1 MERTMSQIEKANVF
15 RVLHVKGRPLILY
28 NIWDA
33 GGARAVA
40 QADAKAIA
48 TGSMSVAA
56 AHGYSDGEAI
66 PLDFL
71 LSLVTRIVAAVD
83 LPVTVDFEGAY
94 AADPDTIRANVARL
108 IRTGAIGLNFEDQV
122 VGGSGL
128 YPVEVQAARI
138 AAVRAAAKDSGVPMF
153 INARTDLFLQAGD
166 GGDHATLVTAAIS
179 RGRRYAE
186 AGADCFFVPL
196 LGAPELVAE
205 VVAGV
210 DLPVNVMVLDTGADL
225 APLAAAGVARVSFG
239 PAPYLAGIRALT
251 EAAGKFL

>member
-1 MERTMSQIEKANVF
+1 MSQIEKANVF
-15 RVLHVKGRPLILY
+15 RALHVKGQPVILY

-40 QADAKAIA
+40 EAGAKAIA

-56 AHGYSDGEAI
+56 AHGYADGEAI
-66 PLDFL
+66 PLDFV

-94 AADPDTIRANVARL
+94 AADPDTIRANVERL
-108 IRTGAIGLNFEDQV
+108 IGTGAIGLNFEDQV

-128 YPVEVQAARI
+128 YPIEVQAARI
-138 AAVRAAAKDSGVPMF
+138 AAVRAAAQDSGVPMV
-153 INARTDLFLQAGD
+153 INARTDLFLQAG
-166 GGDHATLVTAAIS
+166 GGDDHATLVAEAIA
-179 RGRRYAE
+179 RGRRYAQ

-205 VVAGV
+205 VVTGV
-210 DLPVNVMVLDTGADL
+210 DLPVNVMVLDTRADL
-225 APLAAAGVARVSFG
+225 APLTAAGVARISFG
-239 PAPYLAGIRALT
+239 PAPYLAANRALT
-251 EAAGKFL
+251 EAAREFL